1 MPLQVL
7 ERKFL
12 QFMLIAEGGK
22 ASATQFQL
30 SGAREGYGHSVRTCL
45 NYCHTKR
52 LRSAQWLNLSPKCL
66 KWFFFN
72 SDSKQKMTQTT
83 ALI

>member
-30 SGAREGYGHSVRTCL
+30 SGAREGYGHSVG
-45 NYCHTKR
+45 
-52 LRSAQWLNLSPKCL
+52 
-66 KWFFFN
+66 
-72 SDSKQKMTQTT
+72 
-83 ALI
+83 I